1 MKGKVLLIAGLVLLA
16 GCEKEDKGP
25 WSGPF
30 GTKQG
35 LTADQISAFAK
46 LEVEFENKES
56 GQTTYISPQAPDM
69 SSEASSYRYV
79 LGKTSGLCM
88 VSASIDDVRGS
99 DSKLP
104 DDLTKKYGKPVKD
117 QSVDWG
123 VVWSSDRFKLDNDLK
138 AIRITF
144 SGQEPRINAL
154 VQAVYVNS
162 GSECN

>member
-1 MKGKVLLIAGLVLLA
+1 
-16 GCEKEDKGP
+16 
-25 WSGPF
+25 
-30 GTKQG
+30 
-35 LTADQISAFAK
+35 
-46 LEVEFENKES
+46 
-56 GQTTYISPQAPDM
+56 
-69 SSEASSYRYV
+69 
-79 LGKTSGLCM
+79 M